1 MVAFRRHRSM
11 FISVATAL
19 AVLGAMLGSS
29 AAADAQE
36 PAPPAVEQTPQAA
49 QDFLDERLPALLDEH
64 GAPGIVAAIV
74 SGGEQAAAGGYGF
87 ANVEQQRRISPSDT
101 VFETASVAKSFT
113 TMAVLQLVDRGLIDL
128 RADIN
133 TYLGPGVE
141 VADTYPGQPVTMH
154 HLLTHT
160 AGFED
165 ALGGDGARSAE
176 EVPSLEEY
184 VARTSMK
191 RVQPPGRFVAYS
203 NYGMS
208 LAGLVVQELAGMSF
222 EDYTEA
228 NIFSPLGMVST
239 EFLPA
244 GEARARDDV
253 ATTYYADGS
262 PAGAIHLAGT
272 PAGAAVTTAD
282 DMSRFMRALLGG
294 GELDGQRVLS
304 PRSAQLMLTRQ
315 AGMDPRVAGAG
326 YGTWQFQ
333 LGPPSGFGHGGDL
346 PGIHTQYVVVPELD
360 LGIFVAVNGDDGD
373 DSTAVNPVEDL
384 RSSVVEEFLD
394 AFAPESEWPGAAP
407 DPSVDL
413 SRYEGAFVTT
423 RNSVTDFSK
432 LRALMDSLSVSANGE
447 VTLSIEGSAA
457 LDQTWLPAGDG
468 LFVAENGED
477 MAAFVEEDGRVIAL
491 ALNSNPTQAY
501 EKVAW
506 YEQPRLHI
514 VSWAAAAVVL
524 LTVLAWPVAA
534 AIRRIRGRSRRD
546 SPRGAFLARLVA
558 ALAAT
563 SSVALIVLLAYG
575 LANQSVL
582 EQWLF
587 TNPGWLLVP
596 MTVGALAAAATAVAA
611 VVAWQ
616 RGWWSAVGRAHYS
629 LVALAAIV
637 FVSLGWNYNLMWT
650 PFG

>member
-1 MVAFRRHRSM
+1 MVALRRHRSM
-11 FISVATAL
+11 VISLATAL
-19 AVLGAMLGSS
+19 ALLVAVLGSS
-29 AAADAQE
+29 LVADAQE
-36 PAPPAVEQTPQAA
+36 PAPPAVELTPQAA

-64 GAPGIVAAIV
+64 GAPGLVAAIV
-74 SGGEQAAAGGYGF
+74 SGGEQAAAAGYGF
-87 ANVEQQRRISPSDT
+87 ANVEQQRRISPSTT
-101 VFETASVAKSFT
+101 VFETASIAKSFT

-133 TYLGPGVE
+133 TYLGQGLE
-141 VADTYPGQPVTMH
+141 VADTFPGQPVTMH

-165 ALGGDGARSAE
+165 ALGADGAPSAE

-184 VARTSMK
+184 VAGTPMK

-208 LAGLVVQELAGMSF
+208 LAGLVVQELAGTSF
-222 EDYTEA
+222 EDYTAE
-228 NIFSPLGMVST
+228 NVFGPLAMAST
-239 EFLPA
+239 EFLPVS
-244 GEARARDDV
+244 EARAKQDV

-262 PAGAIHLAGT
+262 PTEAIHLAGT
-272 PAGAAVTTAD
+272 PAGTAVTTAD

-304 PRSAQLMLTRQ
+304 PRSAQQMLTRQ

-333 LGPPSGFGHGGDL
+333 LGPPPGFGHGGDL

-360 LGIFVAVNGDDGD
+360 RGIFVAVNGDDSD
-373 DSTAVNPVEDL
+373 KSMAVNPLEDL
-384 RSSVVEEFLD
+384 RFSVVKEFLE
-394 AFAPESEWPGAAP
+394 AFAPESAWPGAAP

-423 RNSVTDFSK
+423 RNSATDFTK
-432 LRALMDSLSVSANGE
+432 LRALLDNLSVSANDDG
-447 VTLSIEGSAA
+447 TLSIKGPSA
-457 LDQTWLPAGDG
+457 LDETWLPAGDG

-491 ALNSNPTQAY
+491 ALNINPTQAY

-506 YEQPRLHI
+506 YEQPRLHLL
-514 VSWAAAAVVL
+514 SWAAAALVL
-524 LTVLAWPVAA
+524 LSVLAWPVAA
-534 AIRRIRGRSRRD
+534 AIRRVRGRARRD
-546 SPRGAFLARLVA
+546 STRGAFLARLIA
-558 ALAAT
+558 AVAAT

-575 LANQSVL
+575 LANSSVL

-587 TNPGWLLVP
+587 TSPGWLLVP
-596 MTVGALAAAATAVAA
+596 VTVGALAAAASAVAA
-611 VVAWQ
+611 VLAWKH
-616 RGWWSAVGRAHYS
+616 GWWSTLGRAHYS

-637 FVSLGWNYNLMWT
+637 FVSLGWTYNLMWT